1 MRTKGVA
8 LPAMRFVLCIV
19 MATALAYT
27 VQGCFHVSDELHGNI
42 ALTAVLALAL
52 QGTLLAGVA
61 KPRLK
66 VASYAVFAVVAIGMC
81 AASVLFSAQPNP
93 VADVEGNAFAAFVVI
108 VIVNIVVS
116 FITRTHARCILLFA
130 IGSFTCGLVQF
141 LYTTNML
148 VAAVVFV
155 LCALLAVALQSFF
168 DAASA
173 AGVGSKGLSPKLAR
187 KAGLMGVAMALVPCM
202 LACIVVIGVIMPL
215 NPPHATIK
223 LFTIQ
228 LAYEEVNL
236 KTGVEL
242 DEGAKKSATSSMID
256 ESLAPRTT
264 TDKKE
269 DQYAEQ
275 KIENSSD
282 NAQASKDYLSSQYSD
297 VALSSGLEGL
307 QSIALNKEIPWAGI
321 IIGVLAALL
330 VLIFAVPR
338 IVRATRLARIKKL
351 APAAQVNELY
361 AFFLKRFR
369 MLGLAKPP
377 ELSPVEYANYYRE
390 RIYPYAG
397 AQEACTFDHL
407 TAMHVEGVF
416 AGRAPQPDE
425 LECLYALYRDFYARC
440 AKKLGFLSFNFK
452 HATL

>member
-1 MRTKGVA
+1 MKTKGMA
-8 LPAMRFVLCIV
+8 LLAMQFALCIALA
-19 MATALAYT
+19 ATLAYT

-42 ALTAVLALAL
+42 ALTAVLCLVMQGALF
-52 QGTLLAGVA
+52 TSVA

-66 VASYAVFAVVAIGMC
+66 AAAYAGFAVIAVGMC
-81 AASVLFSAQPNP
+81 VASVLFSTQPNP
-93 VADVEGNAFAAFVVI
+93 VADVEGNAFAAFVVMA
-108 VIVNIVVS
+108 IVNIVV
-116 FITRTHARCILLFA
+116 FLMTRTHGRCVLLFA
-130 IGSFTCGLVQF
+130 AGSFTCGLVQF

-148 VAAVVFV
+148 VAAVVFI
-155 LCALLAVALQSFF
+155 LCALLAVALQSFA
-168 DAASA
+168 DTALKASA
-173 AGVGSKGLSPKLAR
+173 GARGLSPKLTR
-187 KAGLMGVAMALVPCM
+187 KAGLMGAVMALVSCA
-202 LACIVVIGVIMPL
+202 LACVVVIGVIMPL
-215 NPPHATIK
+215 NPPHTTIK

-242 DEGAKKSATSSMID
+242 DEGAKKSATSSTID

-264 TDKKE
+264 TDKKD

-297 VALSSGLEGL
+297 VDLSSGLEGL

-321 IIGVLAALL
+321 IAGAIAVLL
-330 VLIFAVPR
+330 VLIFALPR
-338 IVRATRLARIKKL
+338 IVRAARLARIKKL
-351 APAAQVNELY
+351 TPAAQVNALY
-361 AFFLKRFR
+361 AFFIRRFA

-377 ELSPVEYANYYRE
+377 ELSPVEYANCYRD

-416 AGRAPQPDE
+416 AGRAPQTDE

-440 AKKLGFLSFNFK
+440 AKKLGFLSFNFR
-452 HATL
+452 HITL